1 MKSSNALVF
10 NLDKSLISKEVSLL
24 QQPAE
29 LSPSKQ
35 ESGLTDY
42 MDASQNEAAQHQSS
56 VSQDLASKSVSQ
68 VNDSFVK
75 ADKQP
80 VEGTNQFGYN
90 ELENDFAKVLNGQ
103 LEEEEYFEE
112 DSSDINSLSIE
123 SSISKKLLKEES
135 FTQKQ
140 KENRDKS
147 VNVEDVDEDELSL
160 KEVEVKIP
168 NFKAIIKES
177 ENDENKD
184 ISQI

>member
-1 MKSSNALVF
+1 M
-10 NLDKSLISKEVSLL
+10 
-24 QQPAE
+24 
-29 LSPSKQ
+29 
-35 ESGLTDY
+35 
-42 MDASQNEAAQHQSS
+42 
-56 VSQDLASKSVSQ
+56 
-68 VNDSFVK
+68 
-75 ADKQP
+75 
-80 VEGTNQFGYN
+80 
-90 ELENDFAKVLNGQ
+90 ENDFAKVLNGQ

-147 VNVEDVDEDELSL
+147 VDVEDVDEDELSL

-177 ENDENKD
+177 ENDDNKD